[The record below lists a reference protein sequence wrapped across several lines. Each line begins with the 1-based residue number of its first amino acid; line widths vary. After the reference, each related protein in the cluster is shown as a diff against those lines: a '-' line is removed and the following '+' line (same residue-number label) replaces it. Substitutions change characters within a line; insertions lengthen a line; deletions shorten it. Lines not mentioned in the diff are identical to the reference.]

1 MKRKFII
8 VAVIIMVILNAIS
21 FFLWKYPF
29 KDNKDPK
36 FEVEEALPTLDNYRT
51 YSGTVTDI
59 VEVSYQPT
67 LVNPSIQDLESGL
80 FEDSYDYVEGNHLTS
95 FLRDPSHSYNY
106 AYIQVDGIDGERW
119 FWLNGGTLFRHHDT
133 EISLG
138 DEVTFGYYNSG
149 RYAHHEAKYDSI
161 YIVEEKPTNPNPFR
175 GASLLS
181 ILLGLFFSVILPN
194 LIIILTLFCLY
205 LSLKRCINGKRIS
218 GITGIILSCLGFFA
232 AVGIVVN
239 FYIVS
244 ARLNGNDSIAK
255 IIDTVKVR
263 DYYSYLNENLPEDS
277 DFYISNVFIGD
288 KFSGHAR
295 RVRICIVSSGWINLD
310 DANEV
315 IRLTREYLANNPQS
329 LISHSDYSIE
339 VSNNGRVFVLNN
351 NRVTISMVPE
361 TISIDD
367 VYDDIQDVYIYTN
380 GGLTEEQYE
389 SFRSMFP
396 NAVITYK

>member
-8 VAVIIMVILNAIS
+8 VAVIIMVILNSIS

-119 FWLNGGTLFRHHDT
+119 FWLNGSTLFRHHDT

-315 IRLTREYLANNPQS
+315 IRLTREYLADNPQS

-339 VSNNGRVFVLNN
+339 VSNNGRVFALNN

-396 NAVITYK
+396 NAVITYE

>member
-1 MKRKFII
+1 M
-8 VAVIIMVILNAIS
+8 
-21 FFLWKYPF
+21 P
-29 KDNKDPK
+29 
-36 FEVEEALPTLDNYRT
+36 
-51 YSGTVTDI
+51 
-59 VEVSYQPT
+59 
-67 LVNPSIQDLESGL
+67 
-80 FEDSYDYVEGNHLTS
+80 H
-95 FLRDPSHSYNY
+95 
-106 AYIQVDGIDGERW
+106 
-119 FWLNGGTLFRHHDT
+119 
-133 EISLG
+133 
-138 DEVTFGYYNSG
+138 
-149 RYAHHEAKYDSI
+149 
-161 YIVEEKPTNPNPFR
+161 
-175 GASLLS
+175 
-181 ILLGLFFSVILPN
+181 
-194 LIIILTLFCLY
+194 
-205 LSLKRCINGKRIS
+205 
-218 GITGIILSCLGFFA
+218 
-232 AVGIVVN
+232 
-239 FYIVS
+239 
-244 ARLNGNDSIAK
+244 SIAK

-315 IRLTREYLANNPQS
+315 IRLTREYLADNPQS

-339 VSNNGRVFVLNN
+339 VSNNGRVFALNN

-396 NAVITYK
+396 NAVITYN